1 MELLLDR
8 GLAHVDVEEF
18 EVEGRVRV
26 DGHLLV
32 RLDDLLD
39 LDIDEVVERIE
50 VLLDQAAHLQ
60 AGGRAEARMWCVR
73 ARLQQGRAPH
83 LQEGR
88 QQAPL
93 LLDLFDRR
101 LRRRFAVQQAR
112 LCTGE
117 WKG

>member
-1 MELLLDR
+1 MELFLDR
-8 GLAHVDVEEF
+8 GLAHVDVEEL

-39 LDIDEVVERIE
+39 LDVHEVVERVE
-50 VLLDQAAHLQ
+50 VLLDQAPHLES
-60 AGGRAEARMWCVR
+60 GGQAEACMWRVR
-73 ARLQQGRAPH
+73 ARPQQGRAPR